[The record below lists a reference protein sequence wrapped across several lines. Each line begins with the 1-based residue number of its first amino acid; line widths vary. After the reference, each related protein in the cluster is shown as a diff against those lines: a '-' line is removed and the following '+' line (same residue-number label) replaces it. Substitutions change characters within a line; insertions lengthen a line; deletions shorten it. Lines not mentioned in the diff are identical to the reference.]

1 VTDLWKHALIVSL
14 TLVGAG
20 IIANLIQA
28 AAGLLA

>member
-1 VTDLWKHALIVSL
+1 VSDLWKPALTVSL
-14 TLVGAG
+14 ALVGAG